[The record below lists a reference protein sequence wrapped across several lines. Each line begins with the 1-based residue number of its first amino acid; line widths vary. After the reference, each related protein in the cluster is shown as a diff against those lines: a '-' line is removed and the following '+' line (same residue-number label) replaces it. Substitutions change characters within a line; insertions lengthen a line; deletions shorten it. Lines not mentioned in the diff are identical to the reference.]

1 MKKLKTISSP
11 RKISQFQSA
20 QIVYEWEDAIISNSN
35 LKLEYESKF
44 QFVVY
49 SIIERLGMWKL
60 YNKILNGKNLKLRFI
75 MTAKVKRECIINK
88 NTIPVII
95 DYWLTDH
102 QIEDFCLVYRY
113 CPLVLV
119 TNAEVYYLLKKHN
132 VPLPIEHWPLSYP
145 DKYAISSN
153 DKFEKKYDFCLLGR
167 PNPFF
172 IRLLDKYCESHK
184 EFTYIKN
191 AGTIDNRYYETNTGL
206 FVGKDTGRNS
216 YLEMIK
222 QTKITC
228 YTTPGYDESKKDV
241 QRFNQVTPRVFEFL
255 CGGCMVIGHYPM
267 TEDVLYYQLDSII
280 YNVNNYTEFESILDE
295 LRKKE
300 CDISKNAHFMEQ
312 HYTSKRINSLINL
325 CKKHNISII

>member
-1 MKKLKTISSP
+1 MKILKAISTP
-11 RKISQFQSA
+11 RKISRFQSA
-20 QIVYEWEDAIISNSN
+20 QIVYEWEDTIISNSN
-35 LKLEYESKF
+35 IKLEYESKF
-44 QFVVY
+44 QFVLY

-60 YNKILNGKNLKLRFI
+60 YNKLLKGKNLKLRFI

-95 DYWLTDH
+95 DYWLTDE
-102 QIEDFCLVYRY
+102 QIKDFCLVYRY

-119 TNAEVYYLLKKHN
+119 TNAEVYCLLKKHN

-145 DKYAISSN
+145 DKYAISSY
-153 DKFEKKYDFCLLGR
+153 DKFEKRYDFCLLGR

-191 AGTIDNRYYETNTGL
+191 AGTIDYRYYETNTGL
-206 FVGKDTGRNS
+206 FVGKDTGRKS
-216 YLEMIK
+216 YLEMVK

-280 YNVNNYTEFESILDE
+280 YNVNNYTEFESKLDE

-300 CDISKNAHFMEQ
+300 CDISKNAKFMEQ
-312 HYTSKRINSLINL
+312 HYTSKRINSLVNL